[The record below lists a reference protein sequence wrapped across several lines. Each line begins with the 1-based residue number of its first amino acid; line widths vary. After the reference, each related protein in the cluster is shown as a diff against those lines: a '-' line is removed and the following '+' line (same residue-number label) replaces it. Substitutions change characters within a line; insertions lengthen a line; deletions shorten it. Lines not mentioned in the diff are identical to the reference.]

1 MSTEEAEEAD
11 DKEEVEVV
19 FLAGLLR
26 RDFAASFAACILS
39 DVIDDVMGTCVN

>member
-19 FLAGLLR
+19 FLAGR